1 MTTTND
7 KTTKVI
13 GLWLDTTSD
22 APGDGGTWIVS
33 RDEMYDNGEAATT
46 RTVKMFPTDEYDAA
60 RAYAVEL
67 ADKEGRCVIETE
79 MDNTQACIY
88 QPSGAVNPLA

>member
-22 APGDGGTWIVS
+22 SPHDGGTWIVS
-33 RDEMYDNGEAATT
+33 RDRMYSNGEAETT
-46 RTVKMFPTDEYDAA
+46 LTAKTFATDEYDAA